1 MEISD
6 YLEEM
11 KQELFAELA
20 GMSTEGSA
28 EGELVVE
35 DASSLLSDMGAN
47 DGDISAFVE
56 TFKGGGSEPPL
67 ALNDAASE
75 AFSAEIEEIT
85 AQQA

>member
-28 EGELVVE
+28 DGELIVE

-56 TFKGGGSEPPL
+56 TFKSNGGEPPI
-67 ALNDAASE
+67 ALNAPASE
-75 AFSAEIEEIT
+75 AFSVEIEEIA